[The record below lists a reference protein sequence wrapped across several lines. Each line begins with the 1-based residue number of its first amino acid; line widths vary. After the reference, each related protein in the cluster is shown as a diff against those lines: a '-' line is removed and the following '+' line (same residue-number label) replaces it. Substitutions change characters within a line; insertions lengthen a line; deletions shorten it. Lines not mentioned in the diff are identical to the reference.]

1 MNKLLKSTWNYAV
14 FNYAFTSARLARIR
28 SRAFSFSVAKKCY
41 LLTHGRTD
49 SPEPP
54 FQMFRLYSVT
64 TSLVA
69 FEEMQRT
76 WHRGIT
82 PAGSFRAQAE
92 AMILCQNL
100 KAACQKS
107 ALPDRSDAWTGAF
120 CRCDSQEEKSFKR
133 CDHIAT
139 SFRAQAEAMTVGIL
153 KKTNFIKVTMIT
165 LVTYISA
172 RPTRRKIDS
181 SIASTRG
188 R

>member
-1 MNKLLKSTWNYAV
+1 
-14 FNYAFTSARLARIR
+14 
-28 SRAFSFSVAKKCY
+28 
-41 LLTHGRTD
+41 
-49 SPEPP
+49 
-54 FQMFRLYSVT
+54 MFRLYSVT

-120 CRCDSQEEKSFKR
+120 CRCDSQEMTSF
-133 CDHIAT
+133 IAT

-153 KKTNFIKVTMIT
+153 KKNKFHKSNYDHTG
-165 LVTYISA
+165 YIHFC
-172 RPTRRKIDS
+172 
-181 SIASTRG
+181 
-188 R
+188 